1 MQSLMYIRRFA
12 ELGID
17 DVPLVGGKNASLG
30 EMYQALS
37 GEGVKVP
44 NGFATTAQAFR
55 DYLKHNDLLERIT
68 QALEELDVENVDDLS
83 VTGARI
89 RGWIVDGE
97 LPPALADEIRLAYAE
112 MAEEYGEEPDV
123 AVRSSATAEDLPDAS
138 FAGQQETY
146 LNIRGLEQLL
156 RTCKRV
162 LASLF
167 TDRAIHYRVD
177 KGFDH
182 MSIALSIGVQK
193 MVRSD
198 LASSGVMFTLDTES
212 GFRDVVMITA
222 AYGLGENVVQGAVNP
237 DEFLVYKPTLEQGHR
252 PIIRRHLGEK
262 AIKMIYTRDP
272 VTAEATRNV
281 AVKKAQSQQF
291 AIDDDEV
298 LQLAR
303 YALAIE
309 KHYTAR
315 AGMPRPMDI
324 EWAKDGISGELFIV
338 QARPETV
345 HSIRTDAFQEIFTL
359 QQRGKVITQGKAVG
373 AKIGNGRARIILEAS
388 HMHDLQPGEVL
399 ITDITDPDWEPVM
412 KIASA
417 IVTNRGGRVCHAA
430 IVARELGIP
439 AVVGAGDATHE
450 IHDGQHVT
458 VSCVEGDTGFVYEGK
473 LPYTSERVN
482 LDGLEKPNTD
492 VMLIVGNPVQALEF
506 SALPSAGVGL
516 ARLEFIINNSI
527 GIHPRALLEFSALP
541 EELRREIASRTAG
554 YRSPRDYYVDRLAE
568 GVGTI
573 AAAFYPRPVTVRM
586 SDFKS
591 NEYAALLGGSQFEP
605 TEENPMIGF
614 RGASR
619 YYSETFAEC
628 FALECAA
635 MLKVRESMGLDNLEL
650 MIPFVRTVEEATQV
664 IQLMAQHGLKRGQNG
679 LKIKLMCEIPANAVL
694 ADRFLEHCDGF
705 SIGSND
711 LTQLTLGVDRDSGI
725 LTGYDER
732 NPAVLAL
739 METAIKAC
747 REQDK
752 FVGICGQAPSDFPE
766 ITRWLVEQGVNSISL
781 NPDSV
786 LKMTQIVLDIEA
798 EQRQEATVKET
809 VPPPPVQQAAQTSST
824 AGVQAEASMVD

>member
-1 MQSLMYIRRFA
+1 MQMQQFEYIRRFSD
-12 ELGID
+12 LGID

-30 EMYQALS
+30 EMFQALS
-37 GEGVKVP
+37 GEGVMIP
-44 NGFATTAQAFR
+44 NGFATTAQAYR
-55 DYLKHNDLLERIT
+55 DYLTHNGLEARIGDVL
-68 QALEELDVENVDDLS
+68 AALDVDDVDTLA
-83 VTGARI
+83 VTGAKI
-89 RGWIVDGE
+89 RGWILDAE
-97 LPPALADEIRLAYAE
+97 LPPKLVEEINAAYSE
-112 MAEEYGEEPDV
+112 MSAQYGTDTDV

-146 LNIRGLEQLL
+146 LNIRGSDHLL

-182 MSIALSIGVQK
+182 MGIALSIGVQK

-198 LASSGVMFTLDTES
+198 IGASGVMFTLDTES
-212 GFRDVVMITA
+212 GFRDVVMVTS

-237 DEFLVYKPTLEQGHR
+237 DEFLVFKPTLDSGHR

-272 VTAEATRNV
+272 VTSEATRNV
-281 AVKKAQSQQF
+281 AVKKSEQRRFS
-291 AIDDDEV
+291 ITDDEV

-303 YALAIE
+303 YATVIE
-309 KHYTAR
+309 RHYSKQ
-315 AGMPRPMDI
+315 AGKPRPMDI
-324 EWAKDGISGELFIV
+324 EWARDGISGELFIV

-345 HSIRTDAFQEIFTL
+345 HSIRTDAFQDIYTL
-359 QQRGKVITQGKAVG
+359 KERGRVLTRGKAVG
-373 AKIGNGRARIILEAS
+373 AKVGAGRARIILEAA
-388 HMHDLQPGEVL
+388 HMHDLQAGEVL
-399 ITDITDPDWEPVM
+399 VTDITDPDWEPVM

-439 AVVGAGDATHE
+439 AIVGAGDATHD
-450 IHDGQHVT
+450 IHDGQEVT
-458 VSCVEGDTGFVYEGK
+458 VSCVEGDTGFVYEGL
-473 LPYTSERVN
+473 LPYSSERVD
-482 LDGLEKPNTD
+482 LDRLKTPQTSI
-492 VMLIVGNPVQALEF
+492 MLIVGNPVQALEY
-506 SALPSAGVGL
+506 SAFPNAGVGL

-527 GIHPRALLEFSALP
+527 GMHPRALLEHAYLP
-541 EELRREIASRTAG
+541 DEIQDQIADRTAG
-554 YRSPRDYYVDRLAE
+554 YASPRDFYIDRLAE

-573 AAAFYPRPVTVRM
+573 AAAFYPKPVTVRM

-591 NEYAALLGGSQFEP
+591 NEYAALLGGEGFEP
-605 TEENPMIGF
+605 KEENPMIGL

-619 YYSETFAEC
+619 YHSEGFAEC

-635 MLKVRESMGLDNLEL
+635 MRKVRGEMGLDNLEL
-650 MIPFVRTVEEATQV
+650 MIPFARTVDEVKQV
-664 IQLMAQHGLKRGQNG
+664 LEIMAREGLRRGEDG

-694 ADRFLEHCDGF
+694 ADQFLEHCDGF

-711 LTQLTLGVDRDSGI
+711 LTQLTLGVDRDSGL

-732 NPAVLAL
+732 NDAVTAL
-739 METAIKAC
+739 MGMAIDAC
-747 REQDK
+747 QAAGK
-752 FVGICGQAPSDFPE
+752 SVGICGQAPSDFPE
-766 ITRWLVEQGVNSISL
+766 ITRWLVEQGIESISL

-786 LKMTQIVLDIEA
+786 LKMTEVVLEIER
-798 EQRQEATVKET
+798 ELNRG
-809 VPPPPVQQAAQTSST
+809 QASS
-824 AGVQAEASMVD
+824 Q